1 MFLLF
6 SVLELCFYQ
15 IISAKQNKVSFLCDN
30 QQIKNSFLHYFLPWN
45 IFAQMNPQN
54 MQNIYLENNSKGNS
68 TPSFV
73 N

>member
-15 IISAKQNKVSFLCDN
+15 IISAKQNKVSLYN
-30 QQIKNSFLHYFLPWN
+30 ILLKNSFLHYFLPWN